1 MIKAQLAKDNE
12 LRSELVIAKELGM
25 TLQHLQ
31 ANMTLEEMLLWHAHF
46 TLEKE
51 EREKREK
58 RGRIGGRR

>member
-31 ANMTLEEMLLWHAHF
+31 ENKTLEEFLLWHAHF

-58 RGRIGGRR
+58 RGRVGGRR